1 MKTAE
6 IVTTGVNIYNTFYY
20 LGLLKRLLRMRSEK
34 MVKVSEIPLPFI
46 KEIKLTKIVKINF
59 LMNLEVNE
67 RLRVIPYKNNI

>member
-1 MKTAE
+1 
-6 IVTTGVNIYNTFYY
+6 
-20 LGLLKRLLRMRSEK
+20 